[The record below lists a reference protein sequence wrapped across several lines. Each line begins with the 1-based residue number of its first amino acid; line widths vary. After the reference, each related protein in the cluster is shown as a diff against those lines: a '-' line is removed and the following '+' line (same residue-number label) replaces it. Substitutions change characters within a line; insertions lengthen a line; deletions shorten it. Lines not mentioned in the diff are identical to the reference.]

1 MRNATL
7 LFAAICI
14 LQANAISAIEISG
27 YVIRKNQ
34 GPSPAS
40 VYINGEEIAVASA
53 SGYFEGEVPEGD
65 LTIFAEIN
73 LPNGTERSVPRTIT
87 VSADTTV
94 QLTVAPLH
102 SVTIN
107 SELPA
112 GTYGPWLR
120 IYQAVTPSEQLIAT
134 DLQVLPQTA
143 LPAGGYS
150 HKKEYD
156 LPEGVYRVSLSAQTG
171 KNGEQFIAWSG
182 FEVTSET
189 TSVTV
194 NAEDEYF
201 SYPSDLQIIDPAK
214 INFSPDDLAGYLVIS
229 GSQGAASPAMALSI
243 LNLQTGHY
251 TWGSSLADGSFE
263 LLLNGQPGSEYAIYQ
278 RSAVDYWK
286 NYQLGVGTTVKAP
299 FDLTK
304 RENYSTEH
312 SISNAGFSPNNFV
325 DAKLFGGRVGGI
337 AQYHGEF
344 DFARIS
350 AGSAGEFT
358 GIVDIVGPS
367 LDDVII
373 SWGTSSLFLEK
384 IVSAEGWV
392 VAANP
397 ENSSN
402 FMTVSGLPINGEP
415 EVNRTRIGNV
425 TYSEIEQ
432 VSPNL
437 WRAKFSANYDIPAQ
451 LSKGR
456 YQIHLK
462 SAISSNVS
470 SKTVFSHHFAA
481 DPSTSVLDGRI
492 GEFEIGDTSET
503 KIDIALLVNEYSN
516 GSRGVVPENRAGE
529 FGITPGIIT
538 NTHKFIIDNSM
549 PGRKEAASYNLE
561 PFIPLVSWTTKGH
574 QVPLP
579 IKFKFPSGRLEMTIV
594 NPTGQTSNVGP
605 TPFRGTY
612 MHEPFMLNNTGG
624 GMGGAAP
631 QQYMKL
637 TTLTDDFNY
646 NFTEYG
652 EYKVSLSGTVLDM
665 DGREY
670 SLNGDFNILRAE
682 PLDLEYGVMPGT
694 PYEIGDHFSPQLI
707 IQPGVPAKVEITV
720 AHYPNSDP
728 TLVETTKFSGF
739 ANRFGYY
746 DGGNQEYKF
755 DKPGEYR
762 VDVLASHQDTDSVVW
777 AASRTWGGVV
787 ESEEGNLEMRGV
799 KGTEA
804 YTNYRQWFVFDSR
817 PLGVGESNTHMGP
830 PYQTGDVSWMVA
842 EELDRSN
849 SAMTAFYTIFDKN
862 GEFKDRVSN
871 RLSAYSGLDL
881 DNTGLPFVSTTNLK
895 TASGSAI
902 NPFFE
907 LDNSDDHWAYYYNA
921 SERPGISAREH
932 IGQLS
937 TRDNYWRFSDTYN
950 HQLGNGFQGD
960 NPNDFKFV
968 FGGGVYRIPKT
979 NENHYLA
986 YGSLWVHLPADD
998 ETGGRIMPPFQ
1009 GASGGPSGGAL
1020 LTLLGKE
1027 VDIFFHPMGVRPGSI
1042 LEVGDTAAFSG
1053 QIAPT
1058 LPSDVSIRVTTP
1070 SNEIK
1075 IIQGTANKIG
1085 YFYKP
1090 NTNFLITEPGIYDVD
1105 ITVTHRGMT
1114 SSGVVEPPYPVG
1126 GILGEDVH
1134 SYKFYAVTKESAE
1147 AELAVP
1153 LPLQLPDS
1161 TALNFSF
1168 KSISTSNDQRMYQ
1181 TTVMP
1186 GYVLSQTESKSLSYS
1201 YNAKELNVNFPNL
1214 DVDLNGAP
1222 RSNVDTITYSFLFET
1237 QDQKGQPKYE
1247 AQQIVL
1253 QGDEIIHA
1261 DRDQALSGK
1270 LNIEISDSELG
1281 AGEKLKAEL
1290 EISAQGIGDLYVVLL
1305 LPDGSYLS
1313 LGETRFISEIGEVI
1327 PFRESINLSHTE
1339 DLPLVDLSLPSGLP
1353 KGEYAFYAIFVGKGE
1368 NVFDT
1373 NNWASSISKTWLYN

>member
-1 MRNATL
+1 
-7 LFAAICI
+7 
-14 LQANAISAIEISG
+14 
-27 YVIRKNQ
+27 
-34 GPSPAS
+34 
-40 VYINGEEIAVASA
+40 
-53 SGYFEGEVPEGD
+53 
-65 LTIFAEIN
+65 
-73 LPNGTERSVPRTIT
+73 
-87 VSADTTV
+87 
-94 QLTVAPLH
+94 
-102 SVTIN
+102 
-107 SELPA
+107 
-112 GTYGPWLR
+112 
-120 IYQAVTPSEQLIAT
+120 
-134 DLQVLPQTA
+134 
-143 LPAGGYS
+143 
-150 HKKEYD
+150 
-156 LPEGVYRVSLSAQTG
+156 
-171 KNGEQFIAWSG
+171 
-182 FEVTSET
+182 
-189 TSVTV
+189 
-194 NAEDEYF
+194 
-201 SYPSDLQIIDPAK
+201 
-214 INFSPDDLAGYLVIS
+214 
-229 GSQGAASPAMALSI
+229 
-243 LNLQTGHY
+243 
-251 TWGSSLADGSFE
+251 
-263 LLLNGQPGSEYAIYQ
+263 
-278 RSAVDYWK
+278 
-286 NYQLGVGTTVKAP
+286 
-299 FDLTK
+299 
-304 RENYSTEH
+304 
-312 SISNAGFSPNNFV
+312 
-325 DAKLFGGRVGGI
+325 
-337 AQYHGEF
+337 
-344 DFARIS
+344 
-350 AGSAGEFT
+350 
-358 GIVDIVGPS
+358 
-367 LDDVII
+367 
-373 SWGTSSLFLEK
+373 
-384 IVSAEGWV
+384 
-392 VAANP
+392 
-397 ENSSN
+397 
-402 FMTVSGLPINGEP
+402 
-415 EVNRTRIGNV
+415 
-425 TYSEIEQ
+425 
-432 VSPNL
+432 
-437 WRAKFSANYDIPAQ
+437 
-451 LSKGR
+451 
-456 YQIHLK
+456 
-462 SAISSNVS
+462 
-470 SKTVFSHHFAA
+470 
-481 DPSTSVLDGRI
+481 
-492 GEFEIGDTSET
+492 
-503 KIDIALLVNEYSN
+503 
-516 GSRGVVPENRAGE
+516 
-529 FGITPGIIT
+529 
-538 NTHKFIIDNSM
+538 
-549 PGRKEAASYNLE
+549 
-561 PFIPLVSWTTKGH
+561 
-574 QVPLP
+574 
-579 IKFKFPSGRLEMTIV
+579 
-594 NPTGQTSNVGP
+594 
-605 TPFRGTY
+605 
-612 MHEPFMLNNTGG
+612 
-624 GMGGAAP
+624 
-631 QQYMKL
+631 
-637 TTLTDDFNY
+637 
-646 NFTEYG
+646 
-652 EYKVSLSGTVLDM
+652 M

-670 SLNGDFNILRAE
+670 SLDGDFNILRAE

-707 IQPGVPAKVEITV
+707 IQPGVPAKVEVTV
-720 AHYPNSDP
+720 SHYPNSDP
-728 TLVETTKFSGF
+728 TLVEITQFDGF

-746 DGGNQEYKF
+746 DGGNQEYRF

-762 VDVLASHQDTDSVVW
+762 VDVLATHEGEDSVVW
-777 AASRTWGGVV
+777 AASRTWGGIV

-817 PLGVGESNTHMGP
+817 PLGVGESNTHIGP
-830 PYQTGDVSWMVA
+830 PYQTGDVSWMLA

-979 NENHYLA
+979 AENHYLA
-986 YGSLWVHLPADD
+986 YGSFWIHLPADD

-1305 LPDGSYLS
+1305 MPDGSYLS
-1313 LGETRFISEIGEVI
+1313 LGETRLISGIGEVI
-1327 PFRESINLSHTE
+1327 PFRESINLSHT
-1339 DLPLVDLSLPSGLP
+1339 DRLSLVDLSLPSGLP
-1353 KGEYAFYAIFVGKGE
+1353 QGEYAFYAIFVGKGE
-1368 NVFDT
+1368 NVFDS
-1373 NNWASSISKTWLYN
+1373 NNWASSISKIWSYD

>member
-1 MRNATL
+1 MKNATL
-7 LFAAICI
+7 IFTVICI
-14 LQANAISAIEISG
+14 LQANAVSAIEVNG

-34 GPSPAS
+34 EPSPAS

-53 SGYFEGEVPEGD
+53 SGYFEGEVPEGA

-73 LPNGTERSVPRTIT
+73 LPSGTERSVPRTIT

-120 IYQAVTPSEQLIAT
+120 IYQAVTPSEQLTAT

-143 LPAGGYS
+143 LPTGGYS

-214 INFSPDDLAGYLVIS
+214 IDFGPDDLAGYLVIS
-229 GSQGAASPAMALSI
+229 GSQGAASSAMALSI
-243 LNLQTGHY
+243 LNLQTGHF

-299 FDLTK
+299 FDSTK
-304 RENYSTEH
+304 RENFSTEH

-337 AQYHGEF
+337 AQYRGEF
-344 DFARIS
+344 DFAQIS
-350 AGSAGEFT
+350 AGSSGEFT
-358 GIVDIVGPS
+358 GIVDVVGPS
-367 LDDVII
+367 LDDVTI

-594 NPTGQTSNVGP
+594 DPTGRASNVGP
-605 TPFRGTY
+605 RPFRGTY
-612 MHEPFMLNNTGG
+612 MNEPFMLNNTGG

-637 TTLTDDFNY
+637 TTLTDDFDY
-646 NFTEYG
+646 NFSEYG

-670 SLNGDFNILRAE
+670 SLNGDFSILRAE
-682 PLDLEYGVMPGT
+682 PLDLEHGVMPGT
-694 PYEIGDHFSPQLI
+694 PFEIGDHFSPQLI

-762 VDVLASHQDTDSVVW
+762 VDVLASHQDKNSVVW
-777 AASRTWGGVV
+777 AASRTWGGIV

-817 PLGVGESNTHMGP
+817 PLGVGESNTHIAP
-830 PYQTGDVSWMVA
+830 PYQTGDVSWMLA

-862 GEFKDRVSN
+862 GEFKDRVSD
-871 RLSAYSGLDL
+871 RLSIYSGLDL
-881 DNTGLPFVSTTNLK
+881 DNTGLPFVSTTDLK
-895 TASGSAI
+895 TATGSPI

-907 LDNSDDHWAYYYNA
+907 LEDSDDHWAYYYNA
-921 SERPGISAREH
+921 SERPGVSAREH

-968 FGGGVYRIPKT
+968 FGGGVYRMPKA
-979 NENHYLA
+979 NENYYLA
-986 YGSLWVHLPADD
+986 YGSLWTHLPADD

-1009 GASGGPSGGAL
+1009 GASGGPSGGPL
-1020 LTLLGKE
+1020 MTLLGEE
-1027 VDIFFHPMGVRPGSI
+1027 VDIFFHPTGVRPGSI
-1042 LEVGDTAAFSG
+1042 LEVGNVAAFAG
-1053 QIAPT
+1053 HVAPT
-1058 LPSDVSIRVTTP
+1058 LPSEVSIVVTTP

-1075 IIQGTANKIG
+1075 TIEGTANKIG
-1085 YFYKP
+1085 YFYEP
-1090 NTNFLITEPGIYDVD
+1090 ETNFEVTEPGVYDVN

-1114 SSGVVEPPYPVG
+1114 SAGLVESPYPVG
-1126 GILGEDVH
+1126 GILSKDIH
-1134 SYKFYAVTKESAE
+1134 SYEFYAVTKESEE
-1147 AELAVP
+1147 AELATP
-1153 LPLQLPDS
+1153 LPTELPVS

-1168 KSISTSNDQRMYQ
+1168 KSEPTSTYQLLNQ
-1181 TTVMP
+1181 TTMMP
-1186 GYVLSQTESKSLSYS
+1186 GFVLSQAESRSLKYS
-1201 YNAKELNVNFPNL
+1201 YNAKELHVNFPNL
-1214 DVDLNGAP
+1214 DVDLDNIP
-1222 RSNVDTITYSFLFET
+1222 RSNVDTITYSFLLET
-1237 QDQKGQPKYE
+1237 RDQKGQRSYG

-1253 QGDEIIHA
+1253 QGDEIIRA
-1261 DRDQALSGK
+1261 ERSQALDAT
-1270 LNIEISDSELG
+1270 LDVVIDRSELG
-1281 AGEKLKAEL
+1281 AGKNLDASL
-1290 EISAQGIGDLYVVLL
+1290 AINGQGTGDLYVVLMM
-1305 LPDGSYLS
+1305 PNGQYLS
-1313 LGETRFISEIGEVI
+1313 LGETRLVSEIGEVI
-1327 PFRESINLSHTE
+1327 PLREAINLSTLE
-1339 DLPLVDLSLPSGLP
+1339 TLPLINLPLPGGLVE
-1353 KGEYAFYAIFVGKGE
+1353 GTYTFYAIFVAEKA
-1368 NVFDT
+1368 NVYDES
-1373 NNWASSISKTWLYN
+1373 NWASLASGAWTYD

>member
-1 MRNATL
+1 MNAAKF
-7 LFAAICI
+7 LFASILI
-14 LQANAISAIEISG
+14 LQTNVIFGIEISG
-27 YVIRKNQ
+27 FVIRNSP

-40 VYINGEEIAVASA
+40 VYANGTRIAVASDD
-53 SGYFEGEVPEGD
+53 GYFLGEVTESN
-65 LTIFAEIN
+65 IEIYAELN
-73 LPNGTERSVPRTIT
+73 LANGIERSIPRQIN
-87 VSADTTV
+87 VSTDTTV
-94 QLTVAPLH
+94 QLNIAPLRTI
-102 SVTIN
+102 TIN

-120 IYQAVTPSEQLIAT
+120 IYEAVTPSESLFNT
-134 DLQVLPQTA
+134 NLQILPLST
-143 LPAGGYS
+143 LPSGGYS
-150 HKKEYD
+150 HQKSYD
-156 LPEGVYRVSLSAQTG
+156 LPEGVYRALLSAQTEVS
-171 KNGEQFIAWSG
+171 GENFIAWSG
-182 FEVTSET
+182 FEVTGET
-189 TSVTV
+189 KEVTITPQ
-194 NAEDEYF
+194 DEYS
-201 SYPSDLQIIDPAK
+201 SYPAEGRIIDPAK
-214 INFSPDDLAGYLVIS
+214 IVISSEELEGYLTIR
-229 GSQGAASPAMALSI
+229 GIQGAASPNMALTI

-251 TWGSSLADGSFE
+251 TWGSSKDDGSFE

-278 RSAVDYWK
+278 RAEIDGWN
-286 NYQLGVGTTVKAP
+286 NYQLGVGTTIQAP
-299 FDLTK
+299 FNST
-304 RENYSTEH
+304 NSHAFSTEH
-312 SISNAGFSPNNFV
+312 SVSNTNHTPNNPS
-325 DAKLFGGRVGGI
+325 DSKLLGGRVGGI
-337 AQYHGEF
+337 AQYYGEF

-358 GIVDIVGPS
+358 GIVDVVGPS
-367 LDDVII
+367 LWDVTI

-384 IVSAEGWV
+384 IVSADGWV

-415 EVNRTRIGNV
+415 EVNRTRIGAV
-425 TYSEIEQ
+425 TYSDIEQ

-437 WRAKFSANYDIPAQ
+437 WRAKFNASYDIPAQ

-462 SAISSNVS
+462 SAINSNVS
-470 SKTVFSHHFAA
+470 SKTVFSRHFVA

-492 GEFEIGDTSET
+492 GEFEIGNTSET

-516 GSRGVVPENRAGE
+516 GSRGVVPTNRSGE

-538 NTHKFIIDNSM
+538 NTHKFIIDDSM
-549 PGRKEAASYNLE
+549 PGRKKGASYNLE

-579 IKFKFPSGRLEMTIV
+579 IKFKFPSGRLQMTIV
-594 NPTGQTSNVGP
+594 DPTGQASNVGP
-605 TPFRGTY
+605 MPFRGTY
-612 MHEPFMLNNTGG
+612 MNEPFMLNNTGG

-637 TTLTDDFNY
+637 TTLADDFDY

-720 AHYPNSDP
+720 THYPNSDP

-755 DKPGEYR
+755 DKAGEYR
-762 VDVLASHQDTDSVVW
+762 VDILASHQDKGGVVW
-777 AASRTWGGVV
+777 AASRTWGGIV
-787 ESEEGNLEMRGV
+787 ESEEKELEMRGV
-799 KGTEA
+799 KGTEGG
-804 YTNYRQWFVFDSR
+804 TNYRQWFDFDSR

-830 PYQTGDVSWMVA
+830 PYQTGDVSWMLA

-849 SAMTAFYTIFDKN
+849 TAMTAFYTIFDKS
-862 GEFKDRVSN
+862 GEFKDRVSS

-881 DNTGLPFVSTTNLK
+881 DNTGMPFVSTTNLK
-895 TASGSAI
+895 TALGSTI

-921 SERPGISAREH
+921 AERPGISAREH

-986 YGSLWVHLPADD
+986 YGSLWVHLPSDD
-998 ETGGRIMPPFQ
+998 KTGGRIMPPFQ
-1009 GASGGPSGGAL
+1009 GASGGPSGGPL
-1020 LTLLGKE
+1020 MTLLGE
-1027 VDIFFHPMGVRPGSI
+1027 DVDIFFHPMGVRPGSI

>member
-1 MRNATL
+1 MRNTTL
-7 LFAAICI
+7 IFAVICI

-34 GPSPAS
+34 EPSPAS

-65 LTIFAEIN
+65 LTIFAEIS

-143 LPAGGYS
+143 LPTGGYS

-214 INFSPDDLAGYLVIS
+214 INFVPDDLAGYLVIS

-299 FDLTK
+299 FDSTK
-304 RENYSTEH
+304 RENFSTEH

-344 DFARIS
+344 DFAQIS
-350 AGSAGEFT
+350 AGSSGEFT
-358 GIVDIVGPS
+358 GIVDVVGPS
-367 LDDVII
+367 LDDVTI

-594 NPTGQTSNVGP
+594 DPTGRASNVGP
-605 TPFRGTY
+605 RPFRGTY
-612 MHEPFMLNNTGG
+612 MNEPFMLNNTGG

-637 TTLTDDFNY
+637 TTLTDDFDY
-646 NFTEYG
+646 NFSEYG

-670 SLNGDFNILRAE
+670 SLNGDFSILRAE

-694 PYEIGDHFSPQLI
+694 PFEIGDHFSPQLI

-762 VDVLASHQDTDSVVW
+762 VDVLASHQDKNSVVW
-777 AASRTWGGVV
+777 AASRTWGGIV

-817 PLGVGESNTHMGP
+817 PLGVGESNTHIAP
-830 PYQTGDVSWMVA
+830 PYQTGDVSWMLA

-862 GEFKDRVSN
+862 GEFKDRVSD
-871 RLSAYSGLDL
+871 RLSIYSGLDL
-881 DNTGLPFVSTTNLK
+881 DNTGLPFVSTTDLK
-895 TASGSAI
+895 TATGSPI

-907 LDNSDDHWAYYYNA
+907 LEDSDDHWAYYYNA
-921 SERPGISAREH
+921 SERPGVSAREH

-968 FGGGVYRIPKT
+968 FGGGVYRMPKA
-979 NENHYLA
+979 NENYYLA
-986 YGSLWVHLPADD
+986 YGSLWTHLPADD

-1009 GASGGPSGGAL
+1009 GASGGPSGGPL
-1020 LTLLGKE
+1020 MTLLGEE
-1027 VDIFFHPMGVRPGSI
+1027 VDIFFHPTGVRPGSI
-1042 LEVGDTAAFSG
+1042 LEVGNVAAFAG
-1053 QIAPT
+1053 HVAPT
-1058 LPSDVSIRVTTP
+1058 LPSEVSIVVTTP

-1075 IIQGTANKIG
+1075 TIEGTANKIG
-1085 YFYKP
+1085 YFYEP
-1090 NTNFLITEPGIYDVD
+1090 ETNFEVTEPGVYDVN

-1114 SSGVVEPPYPVG
+1114 SAGLVESPYPVG
-1126 GILGEDVH
+1126 GILSKDIH
-1134 SYKFYAVTKESAE
+1134 SYEFYAVTKESEE
-1147 AELAVP
+1147 AELATP
-1153 LPLQLPDS
+1153 LPTELPVS

-1168 KSISTSNDQRMYQ
+1168 KSEPTSTYQLLNQ
-1181 TTVMP
+1181 TTMMP
-1186 GYVLSQTESKSLSYS
+1186 GFVLSQAESRSLKYS
-1201 YNAKELNVNFPNL
+1201 YNAKELHVNFPNL
-1214 DVDLNGAP
+1214 DVDLDGRP
-1222 RSNVDTITYSFLFET
+1222 RSNVDTITYSFLLET
-1237 QDQKGQPKYE
+1237 RDRKGQRNYE

-1253 QGDEIIHA
+1253 QGDEIVRA
-1261 DRDQALSGK
+1261 ERAQALDAT
-1270 LNIEISDSELG
+1270 LDVVIDRSDLG
-1281 AGEKLKAEL
+1281 AGKNLDANL
-1290 EISAQGIGDLYVVLL
+1290 AISGQGTGDLYIVLMM
-1305 LPDGSYLS
+1305 PNGQYLS
-1313 LGETRFISEIGEVI
+1313 LGETRLISGIGEVI
-1327 PFRESINLSHTE
+1327 PFREAINLSTVE
-1339 DLPLVDLSLPSGLP
+1339 TLPLINLPLPSGLVE
-1353 KGEYAFYAIFVGKGE
+1353 GTYTFYAIFVAEKA
-1368 NVFDT
+1368 NVYDE
-1373 NNWASSISKTWLYN
+1373 NNWASFASSAWTYD